1 MTEAPVP
8 SPEPRVRLGRRYTI
22 VLAATLACWTVL
34 VGALVYLV
42 YARTAWVRQADQA
55 HLREWL
61 DESRVF
67 RKTLPD
73 LVAEYIELRDAGPA
87 ADESEFVAR
96 KAGEIRE
103 QIQALTDPL
112 RMYPGALPLFPDV
125 FRVEVLFPGSD
136 WPAIEWASPVPVPR
150 PQN

>member
-1 MTEAPVP
+1 MAEAPAP
-8 SPEPRVRLGRRYTI
+8 PPEPRVRLGGRYA
-22 VLAATLACWTVL
+22 VALGATLVCWAAL

-73 LVAEYIELRDAGPA
+73 LVAEYVRLRDDGLPP
-87 ADESEFVAR
+87 EGEEVAR
-96 KAGEIRE
+96 KAGEIAE
-103 QIQALTDPL
+103 QVKALTDPL
-112 RMYPGALPLFPDV
+112 RMYPGALPLFPD
-125 FRVEVLFPGSD
+125 
-136 WPAIEWASPVPVPR
+136 
-150 PQN
+150 